1 MTELSMHM
9 HMLIN
14 SCNRETVR
22 DKKLALQ
29 GTHRECVSLFL
40 SLFFFIWLHQ
50 VLAAARRIFD
60 LRWQH
65 EGYLVVVC
73 EI

>member
-9 HMLIN
+9 HMLMN

-40 SLFFFIWLHQ
+40 SLFFFHLVAPGLSCGTQ
-50 VLAAARRIFD
+50 D
-60 LRWQH
+60 L
-65 EGYLVVVC
+65 
-73 EI
+73 